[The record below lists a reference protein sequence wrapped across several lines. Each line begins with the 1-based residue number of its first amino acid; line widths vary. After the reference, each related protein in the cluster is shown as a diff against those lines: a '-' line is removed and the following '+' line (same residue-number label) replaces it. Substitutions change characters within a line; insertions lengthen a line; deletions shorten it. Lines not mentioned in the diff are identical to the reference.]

1 MKLSFIL
8 WLAQILPQPAADPLC
23 LATTVYLEARN
34 QSELGQRAVAEVAL
48 RRRDSGQW
56 GDSVCEVVTARKQF
70 APTIVHPGLRVKNMK
85 AWERAVRIAFEAQ
98 RDWQLPPG
106 ERREVVPGASHFAA
120 LELANPAWAT
130 APQVATIGDHTFFRV
145 QRLTP
150 PKAAPVPTISVA
162 ALPSATQRMAP

>member
-70 APTIVHPGLRVKNMK
+70 APTIVNPGLRMKNLE
-85 AWERAVRIAFEAQ
+85 AWQQAVEVAFQAQ
-98 RDWQLPPG
+98 KDWRLPPG
-106 ERREVVPGASHFAA
+106 QRHEVVPGASHFAA
-120 LELANPAWAT
+120 LHLANPAWA
-130 APQVATIGDHTFFRV
+130 ASPRVATIGDHTFFRV
-145 QRLTP
+145 QRLSP
-150 PKAAPVPTISVA
+150 PAAVPVPTVTVA
-162 ALPSATQRMAP
+162 ALPATAQRMAP